1 MVRRLIPF
9 ALLVALLVAAAGM
22 LAGRDQAS
30 SAPGSPDSATGTV
43 RVIDADT
50 FDLGDLRIRLH
61 GADAPE
67 DAQTCLDTDGAPWPC
82 GDWATDEARALWE
95 GRTASCEL
103 LETDR
108 YGRRV
113 ARCEVGGEDIGATA
127 VRRGMALAY
136 IAYSDDYLAQQR
148 EAEAA
153 GAGLWQGRF
162 DAPWDWRRQQ
172 RESSSEAAQ
181 GCLVKGNISGS
192 GRIYHLPG
200 SRSYERTRIDES
212 DGERWFCTAA
222 EAEAA
227 GWRAPR
233 G

>member
-1 MVRRLIPF
+1 MVRRLMSL
-9 ALLVALLVAAAGM
+9 ALLVALLVAGAGL

-30 SAPGSPDSATGTV
+30 SAPGSRADATGII

-50 FDLGDLRIRLH
+50 FDLGTLRVRLH

-67 DAQTCLDTDGAPWPC
+67 DAQTCLDALGKPWPC
-82 GDWATDEARALWE
+82 GDWATAEARALWE
-95 GRTASCEL
+95 GRAASCEIL
-103 LETDR
+103 DTDR
-108 YGRRV
+108 YGREV
-113 ARCEVGGEDIGATA
+113 ARCEVEGQDIGATL
-127 VRRGMALAY
+127 VGRGMALAY
-136 IAYSDDYLAQQR
+136 VAYSDDYLPQQR

-153 GAGLWQGRF
+153 RAGLWQGEF

-172 RESSSEAAQ
+172 REASAGSSEA
-181 GCLVKGNISGS
+181 CRIKGNISGS

-200 SRSYERTRIDES
+200 SRSYDRTRIDEG
-212 DGERWFCTAA
+212 DGERWFCSAA
-222 EAEAA
+222 EAEAE